1 MTFKG
6 TQYQNNQIF
15 ILLFGSN
22 VPTLTL
28 DTTMFSDL
36 CKTMF
41 KVDSDVVKLLFTEFN
56 IRVKSRSDRKLLC
69 EYNVF
74 FFFCN
79 LLWGSC
85 LVNSGMVYPSIWSV
99 PLHLLLEVQYRRL
112 LQLLQRLEK
121 Q

>member
-1 MTFKG
+1 
-6 TQYQNNQIF
+6 
-15 ILLFGSN
+15 
-22 VPTLTL
+22 
-28 DTTMFSDL
+28 
-36 CKTMF
+36 MF

-74 FFFCN
+74 CN

-85 LVNSGMVYPSIWSV
+85 LVNSGMVYPNIWSV
-99 PLHLLLEVQYRRL
+99 PLHLLSEVQYRRL
-112 LQLLQRLEK
+112 LQLLQGLEK